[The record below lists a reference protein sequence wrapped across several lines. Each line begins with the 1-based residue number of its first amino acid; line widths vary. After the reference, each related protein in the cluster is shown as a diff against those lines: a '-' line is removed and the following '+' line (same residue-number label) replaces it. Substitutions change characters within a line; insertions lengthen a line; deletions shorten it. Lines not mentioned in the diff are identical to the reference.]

1 MKDEAFK
8 IRAYDKSELA
18 LLYFPNSS
26 QEVAWKRLKRWLEL
40 NPDLR
45 SLARVRVRGFSP
57 REVKKIVKFLGEPF
71 DTE

>member
-18 LLYFPNSS
+18 LLYFPKLSKRA
-26 QEVAWKRLKRWLEL
+26 AWSKLRYWLSL
-40 NPDLR
+40 NPHLR
-45 SLARVRVRGFSP
+45 KLTGNRAKTFMPKEVSL
-57 REVKKIVKFLGEPF
+57 IVKYLGEPF